1 MVNLTNDELREV
13 NDALYAAID
22 QMRVRPLQSDED
34 RAHLAAAWSAQ
45 KKVMA
50 VLLPG
55 EPSPWVAK
63 RERLIQNLIGGSE
76 K

>member
-1 MVNLTNDELREV
+1 MVSFTTDELREV
-13 NDALYAAID
+13 NDALFFAID
-22 QMRVRPLQSDED
+22 QMRVRPLHNEQDK
-34 RAHLAAAWSAQ
+34 AHLAAAWSAQ

-55 EPSPWVAK
+55 EPSPWVVK
-63 RERLIQNLIGGSE
+63 RERLIQKLIEGSE